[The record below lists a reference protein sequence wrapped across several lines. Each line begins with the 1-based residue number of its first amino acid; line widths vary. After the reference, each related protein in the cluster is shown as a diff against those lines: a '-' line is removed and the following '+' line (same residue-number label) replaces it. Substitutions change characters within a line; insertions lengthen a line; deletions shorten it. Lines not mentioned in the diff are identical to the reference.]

1 MIILLLCTQRLNI
14 CVLSIWIFLCDCS
27 VKMMKGPAPHS
38 QLDADLAGGMGMPDN
53 GPKLMSA

>member
-1 MIILLLCTQRLNI
+1 MSVALYSDLISFYCPFG
-14 CVLSIWIFLCDCS
+14 FLCDCS
-27 VKMMKGPAPHS
+27 VKKIERPAPHS